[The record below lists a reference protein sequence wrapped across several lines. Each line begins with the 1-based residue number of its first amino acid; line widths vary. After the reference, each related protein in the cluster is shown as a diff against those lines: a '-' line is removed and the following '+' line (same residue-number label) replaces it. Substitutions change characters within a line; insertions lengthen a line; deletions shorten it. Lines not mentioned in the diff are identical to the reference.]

1 MVRFALS
8 LLAGIVSLNFFA
20 ELPGAGLYLVSICAL
35 LAWCSGRLRRY
46 GSTLLCIAGYLFG
59 MSWAQFHAV
68 HHLRHVLPESLA
80 GVDVV
85 VTGRIADIPVA
96 DEKLQRFL
104 LDVRHL
110 EVSGYTGPVPER
122 IKLSWYYGEPVRAGE
137 SWRLNVRLKPPHG
150 FMNPGGF
157 DYEAWLFQHGIHA
170 TGYVRKA
177 TGNRRLAK
185 AGWGDAARIREHIAQ
200 RIGAA
205 LCASEFA
212 GLVMALG
219 VGSRSG
225 IDREQW
231 QVLVQ
236 TGTNHLIAI
245 SGLHIGLA
253 AAFGYG
259 LSRRLIPVRLMP
271 LVPAQHLATVC
282 AVLAASVYA
291 MLAGFAIPTQRAL
304 LMLLCFGGAAWFR
317 RTTRPQDVL
326 MTALVV
332 VLLWDPASVM
342 SPGVWFSFL
351 AVAVIFYAI
360 TGRSARFRWLQWGR
374 LQVVI
379 ALALFPLSLFMFQQV
394 SLIAPLANFVLVP
407 YVSLLVVPLILL
419 GMLLLPAAPA
429 AAAMAFNGAGALLEL
444 AWPVLEWLSNL
455 PGSHWVK
462 SEPGLPATLIALA
475 GVAVLL
481 APRSGLLRLSGV
493 FLLLPALLSE
503 PQRPAAGAY
512 ELTVLDVGQ
521 GLAVVVRTRNRTL
534 VYDTGARFSD
544 RLDSGEA
551 VLLPFL
557 RRAGVRQIDR
567 LVISHGD
574 GDHIGGAD
582 SVLAAYPDTA
592 VLGQDVERLSAA
604 SRAHCEAGQGWEWD
618 GVAFTLLHPDHAVYA
633 ESNNRSCV
641 LRVDGEGGSLLLA
654 GDIEKNV
661 EQRLVRE
668 VPEALPADILVAPHH
683 GSNTSSTVPFIEA
696 VAPRIVIFA
705 AGYRNRY
712 HFPTAKVVRRYR
724 ALGAAMFTS
733 GHSGALR
740 IRVDPRQG
748 ISRVESYREDRRK
761 YWHHRAPELRQDG

>member
-1 MVRFALS
+1 MVLFALS

-20 ELPGAGLYLVSICAL
+20 ELPGAVLYLASIGAL
-35 LAWCSGRLRRY
+35 SAWYSVRLRRF
-46 GSTLLCIAGYLFG
+46 GSTVLWIAVYLFG
-59 MSWAQFHAV
+59 MSWAQFHAA
-68 HHLRHVLPESLA
+68 HYLRHVLPESLA

-85 VTGRIADIPVA
+85 VTGRIADIPVD
-96 DEKLQRFL
+96 DENLQRFL
-104 LDVRHL
+104 LDVHDF

-177 TGNRRLAK
+177 AGNRRLAK
-185 AGWGDAARIREHIAQ
+185 AGWHDTSMIREYIAQ
-200 RIGAA
+200 RIGVV

-212 GLVMALG
+212 GLVTALA
-219 VGSRSG
+219 VGSRSS
-225 IDREQW
+225 IDRDQW
-231 QVLVQ
+231 QALVR

-271 LVPAQHLATVC
+271 RVPAQHLATLC
-282 AVLAASVYA
+282 AVLVASVYA

-304 LMLLCFGGAAWFR
+304 LMLLCFGGAVWFR
-317 RTTRPQDVL
+317 RTTRPRDVL
-326 MTALVV
+326 MTALLL
-332 VLLWDPASVM
+332 VLLWDPVSVM
-342 SPGVWFSFL
+342 SPGFWFSFL

-360 TGRSARFRWLQWGR
+360 TGRPARFRWLQWGR

-379 ALALFPLSLFMFQQV
+379 ALALFPLSLFLFQQV
-394 SLIAPLANFVLVP
+394 SLIAPLANLVLVP

-429 AAAMAFNGAGALLEL
+429 AAAMAFSAADALLAL

-455 PGSHWVK
+455 PGSHWIK
-462 SEPGLPATLIALA
+462 SEPGLLATLLALS

-481 APRSGLLRLSGV
+481 APRLGLMRIAGV
-493 FLLLPALLSE
+493 FLLLPALLLE
-503 PQRPAAGAY
+503 PARPVDGAY

-521 GLAVVVRTRNRTL
+521 GLAAVVRTRNHTL

-557 RRAGVRQIDR
+557 RHAGVKEIDR

-574 GDHIGGAD
+574 GDHIGGAE

-592 VLGQDVERLSAA
+592 VLGQDVERLSAV
-604 SRAHCEAGQGWEWD
+604 SRQHCQAGQRWEWD
-618 GVAFTLLHPDHAVYA
+618 GVAFTLLHPDQAVYA

-641 LRVDGEGGSLLLA
+641 LKVAGAGGSLLLA

-668 VPEALPADILVAPHH
+668 VPEMLQADILVAPHH
-683 GSNTSSTVPFIEA
+683 GSNTSSTAPFIQA

-724 ALGAAMFTS
+724 AVDAAMFTS

-740 IRVDPRQG
+740 MRVDPHQG
-748 ISRVESYREDRRK
+748 ILPVESYREDHRK
-761 YWHHRAPELRQDG
+761 YWHHRAPDLRQDR